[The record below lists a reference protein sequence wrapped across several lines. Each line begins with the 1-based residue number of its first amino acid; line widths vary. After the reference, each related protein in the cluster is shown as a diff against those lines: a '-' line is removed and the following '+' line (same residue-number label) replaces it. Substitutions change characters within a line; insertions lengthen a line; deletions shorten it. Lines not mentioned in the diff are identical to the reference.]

1 MRVGPLLIRKWL
13 PNVAEPTAALQDR
26 IPKNAT
32 EARLKLSK
40 RRRTLNRLSIGSSLS
55 HAVTYGEGV

>member
-1 MRVGPLLIRKWL
+1 MRVGPLIIRKWL
-13 PNVAEPTAALQDR
+13 PNVSEPTAALQER

-40 RRRTLNRLSIGSSLS
+40 RRRTLNRLSIGSSMS
-55 HAVTYGEGV
+55 HKATYEDVV

>member
-1 MRVGPLLIRKWL
+1 VKVGPLLIKKWL

-40 RRRTLNRLSIGSSLS
+40 RRRTLNRLSIGSTLA
-55 HAVTYGEGV
+55 HKPTYDEAV